1 MMDAELTQ
9 NLDALH
15 SKLDYIVERQR
26 YTEDF
31 IRDMTPV
38 AREAMTGLAGQL
50 AEWESRGWFDLGNE
64 MLALFDRVANAY
76 GPEDVRALSDS
87 AVQILDTLRNVTQP
101 DVLAF
106 ANDATD
112 VLHHAED
119 VKPVGPFGMIGA
131 VNDKEVQRGLAVGL
145 EILRHL
151 GRARNAASTGSERK
165 KAPVRAAASAP
176 KPGPARKAKAPAH
189 AQCEVHAAVAAPDPS
204 DVVMWEGLEFTTT
217 GFLVD
222 ATEWTPDLGE
232 KMASGLGIS
241 MTEEH
246 WGVVMWARQDSL
258 GCGASPNVRR
268 VASGS
273 GVGTKRM
280 YALFPNT
287 PGKSVAMIAG
297 IPKPVGCV

>member
-1 MMDAELTQ
+1 MDAELNQ
-9 NLDALH
+9 HLDALH
-15 SKLDYIVERQR
+15 AKLDYIVERQR

-38 AREAMTGLAGQL
+38 AREGMTALAGQM

-64 MLALFDRVANAY
+64 MLSLFDRVANAY
-76 GPEDVRALSDS
+76 GPEDVRSLSDS

-112 VLHHAED
+112 VLHHADE
-119 VKPVGPFGMIGA
+119 VKPVGPLGMMGA

-151 GRARNAASTGSERK
+151 GRARSAASSGSERK
-165 KAPVRAAASAP
+165 PAPTRQSSSVRQSSSTRKPAP
-176 KPGPARKAKAPAH
+176 
-189 AQCEVHAAVAAPDPS
+189 AQCEPRAAVEAPDLS
-204 DVVMWEGLEFTTT
+204 DVVMWEGHRFTAT

-222 ATEWTPDLGE
+222 AADWTPELGE
-232 KMASGLGIS
+232 KMAAGLGIEL
-241 MTEEH
+241 TEEH
-246 WGVVMWARQDSL
+246 WGVVMWARQDCL
-258 GCGASPNVRR
+258 TCNASPNVRR
-268 VASGS
+268 VATGS